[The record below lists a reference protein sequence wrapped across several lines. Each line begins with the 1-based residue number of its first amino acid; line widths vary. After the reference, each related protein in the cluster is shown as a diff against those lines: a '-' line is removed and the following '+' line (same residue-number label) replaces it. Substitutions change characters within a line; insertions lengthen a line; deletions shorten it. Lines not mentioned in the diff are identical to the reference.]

1 MAATTAPLP
10 VQLNKEMKFAARRV
24 PDFAKLH
31 ALEDARLA
39 RWKKEHK
46 KDVTVPLNFRL
57 ASAPISSQV
66 APVNPNKPTTPSHG
80 HGHGHGPSSARGVAK
95 SSAGQSNG
103 GRSLAGSYAASVASE
118 NTGFTDSSINNK
130 GMTKPRES
138 GVPGLNFRSDHFKEN
153 EVGQGHHNTIGEIK
167 SLILEW
173 IYWDM
178 LALCRSELL
187 SFFLIVT

>member
-57 ASAPISSQV
+57 ASAPISSQA
-66 APVNPNKPTTPSHG
+66 APLNPTKPTTPSHSNG
-80 HGHGHGPSSARGVAK
+80 HSHGPSSARGVAK
-95 SSAGQSNG
+95 SSAVQSNG

-130 GMTKPRES
+130 GTTKPRES
-138 GVPGLNFRSDHFKEN
+138 GVPGLPLRSDHFKEN
-153 EVGQGHHNTIGEIK
+153 EVGHAHHNTIGEN
-167 SLILEW
+167 
-173 IYWDM
+173 
-178 LALCRSELL
+178 
-187 SFFLIVT
+187 

>member
-57 ASAPISSQV
+57 ASAPISSQ
-66 APVNPNKPTTPSHG
+66 APPSNISKPTTPSHV
-80 HGHGHGPSSARGVAK
+80 HGHSQGPSSARGTSK

-103 GRSLAGSYAASVASE
+103 RSLAGSFAASVASE
-118 NTGFTDSSINNK
+118 NTGFTDTSITCK
-130 GMTKPRES
+130 GMAKPKES
-138 GVPGLNFRSDHFKEN
+138 GVPGLQFRSDHYKEN
-153 EVGQGHHNTIGEIK
+153 DAHHNTIGE
-167 SLILEW
+167 S
-173 IYWDM
+173 
-178 LALCRSELL
+178 
-187 SFFLIVT
+187 

>member
-57 ASAPISSQV
+57 ASAPISSQ
-66 APVNPNKPTTPSHG
+66 AAHLNSNKPTTPSHG
-80 HGHGHGPSSARGVAK
+80 HGHSHGPASAR
-95 SSAGQSNG
+95 SAGKSAVQSNG

-118 NTGFTDSSINNK
+118 NTGITDSSINNK

-138 GVPGLNFRSDHFKEN
+138 GVPGLSFRSDHCKEN
-153 EVGQGHHNTIGEIK
+153 EVSQAHYNTIGETLLLI
-167 SLILEW
+167 SLW
-173 IYWDM
+173 
-178 LALCRSELL
+178 LCWYCDLNRSNFPCQ
-187 SFFLIVT
+187 SSC